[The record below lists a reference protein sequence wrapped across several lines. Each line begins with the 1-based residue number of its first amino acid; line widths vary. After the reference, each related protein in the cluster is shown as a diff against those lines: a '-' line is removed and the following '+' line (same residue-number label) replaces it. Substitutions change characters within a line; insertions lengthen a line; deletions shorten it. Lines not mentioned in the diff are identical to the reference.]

1 MARSKPL
8 EVATMLVEKKM
19 LSDMDLESQVALE
32 LPDREMM
39 LVTIVITN
47 LLNNLT
53 IDIDVRNVNVA
64 AQICANLIATGNF
77 ACEIGDQS

>member
-1 MARSKPL
+1 
-8 EVATMLVEKKM
+8 MLAEKKM

-47 LLNNLT
+47 LLNNNT
-53 IDIDVRNVNVA
+53 VTIDVRNIDIA
-64 AQICANLIATGNF
+64 AQICAGLLNNARVT
-77 ACEIGDQS
+77 CEIQQ

>member
-1 MARSKPL
+1 M
-8 EVATMLVEKKM
+8 VAEKKT
-19 LSDMDLESQVALE
+19 LSLDELESQAAVE
-32 LPDREMM
+32 LPDRDLM

-64 AQICANLIATGNF
+64 AQVCAAVLSNNSDVDCRVT
-77 ACEIGDQS
+77 Q